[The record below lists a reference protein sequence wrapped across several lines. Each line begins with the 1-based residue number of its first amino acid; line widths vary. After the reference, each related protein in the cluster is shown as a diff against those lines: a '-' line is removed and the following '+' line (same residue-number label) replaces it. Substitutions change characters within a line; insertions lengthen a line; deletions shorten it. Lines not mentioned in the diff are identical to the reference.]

1 MSVKPK
7 KITQKQQEQLNKKLA
22 PVYRNIG
29 GLTFAVGLV
38 ALLAG
43 LRIDRVN
50 GTQPIF
56 TLALVAISVPLVLF
70 INSRILRKAIA
81 RTIAEFEQEKTD
93 KKLSQ

>member
-1 MSVKPK
+1 MNAKPK
-7 KITQKQQEQLNKKLA
+7 KITPKQQDQLNKKLA

-29 GLTFAVGLV
+29 GLTFAVGLI

-43 LRIDRVN
+43 LWIDRVN

-56 TLALVAISVPLVLF
+56 TLVFVAISVPLVLF

-81 RTIAEFEQEKTD
+81 KTLAEFEQEKHH
-93 KKLSQ
+93 QV